1 MSVKPISQSQQNLRA
16 WKNLVDDQVA
26 AVDLAFGEAA
36 RLEARGMERAQT
48 AVVEMAKLSQDT
60 LIFWGRITLE
70 WRRLSIDAVRRA
82 ADLMIPRG

>member
-1 MSVKPISQSQQNLRA
+1 MSVKPISQTQQNLRA
-16 WKNLVDDQVA
+16 WKNMVDDQVA

-36 RLEARGMERAQT
+36 RLEAQGMERAQT

-60 LIFWGRITLE
+60 LIFWGRLTLE
-70 WRRLSIDAVRRA
+70 WRRLSLDAIRRT